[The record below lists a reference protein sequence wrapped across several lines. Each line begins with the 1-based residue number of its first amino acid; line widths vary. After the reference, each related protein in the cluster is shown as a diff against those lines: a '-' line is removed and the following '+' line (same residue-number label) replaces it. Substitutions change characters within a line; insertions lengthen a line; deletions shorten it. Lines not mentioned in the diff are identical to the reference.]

1 MDKKEKLYELKNY
14 NKRLLIKDIST
25 YITQYIE
32 LINEFILHATEIIQV
47 QNYNYY
53 LFVFQRGIDTL
64 KHIFKF
70 LLLYTRN
77 IDLTMHHCKKAYLY
91 YIEFI
96 SQIGEDNNSFLQLN
110 SKDATLFVYKKTIF
124 DLNNTTRKNFNQ
136 VKNEKKCL
144 IVVDNIIEIY
154 NKLILMSLYSMDC
167 EELKNNKSMI
177 IMIEKES
184 TKIMNKIFLNNL
196 YTNELFCKK
205 IKEFLYLID
214 MKNIEIYKKK
224 INIIYIFVKKLIINQ
239 KIDIKLIKEKIFE
252 NIFKEKIENLTAL
265 KFVNWLL
272 NFNQKRF

>member
-14 NKRLLIKDIST
+14 NKRLLIKNISN

-47 QNYNYY
+47 QDHNYY

-124 DLNNTTRKNFNQ
+124 DLNNAARKNFNQ

-144 IVVDNIIEIY
+144 AIVDNIIEIY

-167 EELKNNKSMI
+167 DELKNNKSMI

-196 YTNELFCKK
+196 YTNDLFCKK
-205 IKEFLYLID
+205 IKEFLYLIE
-214 MKNIEIYKKK
+214 MKNIEVYKKK

-239 KIDIKLIKEKIFE
+239 KIDINLIKEKMCE
-252 NIFKEKIENLTAL
+252 NICDEKIENLTAL
-265 KFVNWLL
+265 KFINWLL
-272 NFNQKRF
+272 NSNQKRF